1 MRKKRVL
8 KAIRKEIKNFDASTY
23 YAEEVKLIEDVL
35 QDNYNSNK
43 LHYDAYQKDWL
54 DKQNEALKLKQDRI
68 ASVWQE
74 FISLLN
80 ARSGLKL
87 KYPGAHHSDV
97 YVKQLLLNTIDYE
110 LMCLTERSWFK
121 HLTFD
126 RVVLLLS
133 TLGSITV
140 NIIQACT

>member
-23 YAEEVKLIEDVL
+23 YAEEVKQIEDTL
-35 QDNYNSNK
+35 QDGYNSNK
-43 LHYDAYQKDWL
+43 LHYDTYPADWM
-54 DKQNEALKLKQDRI
+54 DEQNEALKCKHDI
-68 ASVWQE
+68 VTKVWQE

-110 LMCLTERSWFK
+110 LMCLTERSWLK

-140 NIIQACT
+140 NIIQACN